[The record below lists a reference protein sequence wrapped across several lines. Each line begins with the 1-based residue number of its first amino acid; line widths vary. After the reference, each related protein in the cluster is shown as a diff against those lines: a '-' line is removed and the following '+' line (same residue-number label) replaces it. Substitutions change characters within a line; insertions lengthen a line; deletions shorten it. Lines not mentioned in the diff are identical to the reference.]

1 MIKAL
6 RTGLSVAFAV
16 AILVVASIDG
26 RAQDM
31 APLGCDGT
39 DELCLHVCYCPYGD
53 DGGCEEPE
61 YSDSCVSYYEAGALH
76 TGP

>member
-6 RTGLSVAFAV
+6 KTGLAAAFAV

-31 APLGCDGT
+31 APLGCDGS
-39 DELCLHVCYCPYGD
+39 DELCNHVCYCPYG

-61 YSDSCVSYYEAGALH
+61 YSETCVSYYEAGTLYP
-76 TGP
+76 GP